1 MKKIV
6 IVGLAAIIVT
16 GGIALGY
23 VLTHRDNLE
32 NAVSEYESG
41 DYDDAITMLN
51 RLAVTADY
59 DQGEKVYY
67 YRCKSANKLA
77 EQLSSDFSDELKDAS
92 LNNKDAASRNRE
104 KQYIEKRLTRINRNL
119 GTDFLLMVD
128 KSESRI
134 VTGGKFYEEFVSRY
148 RGSGLIEDLDY
159 EELERSAR
167 IHRDQLL
174 GSLVNFYSRYPN
186 TTYLSELVRLLF
198 DNLARGGLNLEGRD
212 EFLSSLIINFC
223 RRYPT
228 SSEFH
233 RIFTCGGAD
242 VNFRNSPGTEG
253 KIVGK
258 IVKDT
263 ILIQLEKSMDSVQIG
278 DTRDYWYRVS
288 DLKGRQG
295 WIFGKFL
302 SPLDMTKFAG
312 VQENE
317 RWSIDDTFREWSDS
331 NTPQNWIHV
340 KDSDVSTVTFYETKG
355 MRIAKLNSPKGKLS
369 GLYRR
374 TTSGFSFDIVA
385 RGRLVNGDSMVLV
398 GYLVNENSFFY
409 VRLRKDEIEVSGR
422 TIPLQTSGWHDYRL
436 LSEDGRFAKIF
447 VDGELLSS
455 RIPSIKDTP
464 PGNRGLY
471 CMLSSRNDSSE
482 GEVEY
487 IKMR

>member
-198 DNLARGGLNLEGRD
+198 DNLA
-212 EFLSSLIINFC
+212 
-223 RRYPT
+223 
-228 SSEFH
+228 
-233 RIFTCGGAD
+233 
-242 VNFRNSPGTEG
+242 
-253 KIVGK
+253 
-258 IVKDT
+258 
-263 ILIQLEKSMDSVQIG
+263 
-278 DTRDYWYRVS
+278 
-288 DLKGRQG
+288 
-295 WIFGKFL
+295 
-302 SPLDMTKFAG
+302 
-312 VQENE
+312 
-317 RWSIDDTFREWSDS
+317 
-331 NTPQNWIHV
+331 
-340 KDSDVSTVTFYETKG
+340 
-355 MRIAKLNSPKGKLS
+355 
-369 GLYRR
+369 
-374 TTSGFSFDIVA
+374 
-385 RGRLVNGDSMVLV
+385 
-398 GYLVNENSFFY
+398 
-409 VRLRKDEIEVSGR
+409 
-422 TIPLQTSGWHDYRL
+422 
-436 LSEDGRFAKIF
+436 
-447 VDGELLSS
+447 GEA
-455 RIPSIKDTP
+455 
-464 PGNRGLY
+464 
-471 CMLSSRNDSSE
+471 
-482 GEVEY
+482 
-487 IKMR
+487 